1 MAISCGKCWRQYD
14 VTLFEFGR
22 TIDCACGMRVGF
34 EHKLVLPKTGEIKF
48 FADVNVARLV
58 RWLRAIGI
66 DTWWEDAISD
76 ADLVGRA
83 IRENRF
89 VLTLDKRLVKEWR
102 TDNVLLLTSEKP
114 LEQFAQVVEHFKL
127 KLPAQFFT
135 RCLVCNSVL
144 RRASATEIAANVP
157 PRVREN
163 NELFYYCPNCE
174 KIYWEGSHT
183 KRMQAAIEDVFNLI
197 PPASTEKSE
206 NNFP

>member
-1 MAISCGKCWRQYD
+1 MAISCQKCGRQYD

-22 TIDCACGMRVGF
+22 TINCACGERVGF
-34 EHKLVLPKTGEIKF
+34 EHKLILPKTGEIKF
-48 FADVNVARLV
+48 FADVNVAQLV

-76 ADLVGRA
+76 ADLVRRA

-89 VLTLDKRLVKEWR
+89 VLTLDKRLLKEWR
-102 TDNVLLLTSEKP
+102 TDNVLLLTSERP

-135 RCLVCNSVL
+135 RCLVCNSIL
-144 RRASATEIAANVP
+144 RGAIDEEIAANVP

-183 KRMQAAIEDVFNLI
+183 ERMRAVIENVFNLF
-197 PPASTEKSE
+197 PAAITKKSG
-206 NNFP
+206 NNFS